1 MYAFLKGKIDRVLK
15 DKIILD
21 VNDTGYEILM
31 PESDIYTLNLG
42 DNIKIY
48 THLHVREDEM
58 RLFGFKSHETLEFFK
73 KLISVSGVGPK
84 VAVGIIAKV
93 ETEDLCVA
101 IATENV
107 TALKSVPGI
116 GPKMAQKI
124 IFELKDK
131 VLKDQMENIKEKVKV
146 SVKNTQNIDEALTAL
161 EVLGYSEKQIKEVIS
176 KLSIDDDSVEI
187 IIRKV
192 LKEMQNS

>member
-1 MYAFLKGKIDRVLK
+1 MYAFFNGKVDSIYKDR
-15 DKIILD
+15 IIID
-21 VNDTGYEILM
+21 VNNIGYEINM
-31 PESDIYTLNLG
+31 PESDIMSLNLG

-48 THLHVREDEM
+48 TYLYVREDDM
-58 RLFGFKSHETLEFFK
+58 RLFGFKTSESLEFFK
-73 KLISVSGVGPK
+73 KLIAVSGVGPK
-84 VAVGIIAKV
+84 VALGIISNV
-93 ETEDLCVA
+93 DIESLGVA

-131 VLKDQMENIKEKVKV
+131 VIKDKTEKINIVLKENN
-146 SVKNTQNIDEALTAL
+146 SKNIEEAITAL
-161 EVLGYSEKQIKEVIS
+161 EVLGYTQKQIKDVIS
-176 KLSIDDDSVEI
+176 KLDLSDDSVEN

-192 LKEMQNS
+192 LKEMQNL